1 MAGQIKETFLKVLLR
16 KDQLMES
23 FFLLSSLKQQPLLYY
38 AKLKSQCKTMKN
50 VELICHQFPMT
61 YTINIVIQPV
71 SGWEVVRGGFKS
83 KVYGTTYSP
92 IIILSVLCK
101 HHNRNNNDFK
111 DILHGIFNQIISV

>member
-1 MAGQIKETFLKVLLR
+1 MAGQIKETFLKVLL
-16 KDQLMES
+16 KKHQLKEN

-38 AKLKSQCKTMKN
+38 AKLKSQCKN

-101 HHNRNNNDFK
+101 HHNRSNNDFK
-111 DILHGIFNQIISV
+111 DILHGIFNRIISV